1 MASGERA
8 AAGRTAYARFLDA
21 LGVAAGAV
29 FAVMALAT
37 TFDVLRRSAS
47 GGTVRG
53 LAELVEYALFATTFL
68 AAPWLLRQGGHVRVD
83 FAVRALPKRAAA
95 AVQVAADALG
105 LAVSLTLLV
114 YAARAAWRS
123 WASGSIVLKTLVFAE
138 WWLYAVIVVSAFLL
152 ALEFVRRLA
161 GRQDADAGAASA

>member
-1 MASGERA
+1 MASGEGA
-8 AAGRTAYARFLDA
+8 AARRTAYARFLDS

-29 FAVMALAT
+29 FAAMALAT

-47 GGTVRG
+47 GATVRG

-83 FAVRALPKRAAA
+83 FAVRALPERVAAA
-95 AVQVAADALG
+95 AHVAADALG

-114 YAARAAWRS
+114 YAARVAWRS
-123 WASGSIVLKTLVFAE
+123 WASGGIVLKTLVFAE
-138 WWLYAVIVVSAFLL
+138 WWLYAVVVVSALL
-152 ALEFVRRLA
+152 LTLEFVRRLA
-161 GRQDADAGAASA
+161 GGRDAAAASA